1 VFTVD
6 SSGGWAMTEPKSVT
20 IHAEPVLVD
29 SRTLAQLLGG
39 ISARHLAGLES
50 TGRIGPLPVQGFGRR
65 RLYDYGEIKRWA
77 IGRYPSRREWEGLK
91 GKQ

>member
-1 VFTVD
+1 
-6 SSGGWAMTEPKSVT
+6 MTEPKSVT

-39 ISARHLAGLES
+39 ISARHLAALES

-65 RLYDYGEIKRWA
+65 RLYDYIEVKTWA
-77 IGRYPSRREWEGLK
+77 SGRYPCRQEWTRPK
-91 GKQ
+91 GEQ